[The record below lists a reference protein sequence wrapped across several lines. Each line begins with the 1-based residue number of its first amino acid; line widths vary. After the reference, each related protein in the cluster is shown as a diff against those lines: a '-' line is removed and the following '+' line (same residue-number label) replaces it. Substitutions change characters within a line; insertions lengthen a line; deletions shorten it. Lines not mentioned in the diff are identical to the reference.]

1 VSATRVLKKFY
12 LVECNVFEFR
22 KFPPNKIETSLLS
35 IRKKCDEENSDEEN
49 PCSRNVIFP
58 LEFPRNKIGNSVS
71 SLKGAKKKF

>member
-49 PCSRNVIFP
+49 V
-58 LEFPRNKIGNSVS
+58 LEM
-71 SLKGAKKKF
+71 